1 MMSQLSEKDI
11 DEIHLIFTIIDRA
24 LINDEMS
31 IKIITHYYENEYEHY
46 IYLEWLLLRWVFL
59 RTNANHL
66 PKRIKP
72 VLNINNYITK

>member
-31 IKIITHYYENEYEHY
+31 IKIITHYYEHEYEHY
-46 IYLEWLLLRWVFL
+46 IYLEWLLLRWVAL
-59 RTNANHL
+59 RSSRNLL

>member
-1 MMSQLSEKDI
+1 MISQLSEKDI
-11 DEIHLIFTIIDRA
+11 DEIHIIFTIIDRA

-31 IKIITHYYENEYEHY
+31 IKIITHYHENEYEHY

-59 RTNANHL
+59 RTSRTHL

-72 VLNINNYITK
+72 VLSINNYITE

>member
-1 MMSQLSEKDI
+1 MISQLSEKDI
-11 DEIHLIFTIIDRA
+11 DEIHIIFTIIDRA

-31 IKIITHYYENEYEHY
+31 IKIITHYYENEYEPY

-59 RTNANHL
+59 RTSRNHL

-72 VLNINNYITK
+72 VLNINNHITQ

>member
-1 MMSQLSEKDI
+1 MVSQLSEKDI

-31 IKIITHYYENEYEHY
+31 IKIITHDYENEYEHY
-46 IYLEWLLLRWVFL
+46 IYLEWLLLRWVAL
-59 RTNANHL
+59 RSSRTHL

-72 VLNINNYITK
+72 VLNINNHITQ

>member
-11 DEIHLIFTIIDRA
+11 DEIHIIFTIIDRA

-59 RTNANHL
+59 RTNRNHL